1 MQQRLVEIFLLQE
14 AGPLGNNIEKEPQ
27 NSQPKLKKISIYR
40 EYFLYLQPNVNG
52 SFGKNVLIL

>member
-14 AGPLGNNIEKEPQ
+14 AGPLGNNIEKELQ
-27 NSQPKLKKISIYR
+27 NSQPKLKKIYIYR